1 MLQDILVIDD
11 EADIRDL
18 ISDILGDEGYDVRT
32 AKNSITAFEALAEKM
47 PSALILDIW
56 LKDSELDGLG
66 ILETVRRK
74 YPDIPVIMIS
84 GHGNMETA
92 VSSLK
97 IGAYDYIEKPFN
109 QDRLTH
115 TLKCALETSK
125 LRTENSELRVRT
137 ESLNIL
143 AGSSTSVVQ
152 LRQAIDKVAPTG
164 SRVFITG
171 SAGAGKEAIARVIHD
186 KSHRRTAPFVSL
198 NAASLTAEMIEH
210 ELFGTQDLS
219 DVKSVPRKI
228 GVLERANGGT
238 LFIDEIINIPMSI
251 QGKLVCFLQDKSFE
265 RIGSVERFEADV
277 RVIAASHKNIQE
289 QIEKGAFRE
298 DLYYRLNVVPLK
310 APSLKDRRE
319 DIPILC
325 EYFVNYIAEISRLKR
340 RSFSDDALAAMQ
352 AYDWPGNISQ
362 LKNVVEWALVMSS
375 EDDFDEIPSSKL
387 PKEIFSSNPAVV
399 APESNTDIMSMRLRE
414 AREIF
419 ERQYL
424 MAQINRFGGNIS
436 RTASFI
442 GMERS
447 ALHRKLKSLDLAS
460 EDKIS
465 A

>member
-171 SAGAGKEAIARVIHD
+171 SAGAGKEAIARVIHE
-186 KSHRRTAPFVSL
+186 KSHRKTAPFVSL

-265 RIGSVERFEADV
+265 RIGSVEKFEADV

-289 QIEKGAFRE
+289 EIEKGSFRE

-325 EYFVNYIAEISRLKR
+325 DYFVNYIAEISRLKR

>member
-18 ISDILGDEGYDVRT
+18 ISDILGDEGYNVRT
-32 AKNSITAFEALAEKM
+32 AKNSTTAFEALAEKM
-47 PSALILDIW
+47 PSALVLDIW

-66 ILETVRRK
+66 ILETARKK

-97 IGAYDYIEKPFN
+97 MGAYDYIEKPFN

-125 LRTENSELRVRT
+125 LRTENSELKVGI

-143 AGSSTSVVQ
+143 AGSSTNVVQ
-152 LRQAIDKVAPTG
+152 LRQAIDKVSPTG

-171 SAGAGKEAIARVIHD
+171 SASSGKEAIARVIHE
-186 KSHRRTAPFVSL
+186 KSHRRTSPFVAL
-198 NAASLTAEMIEH
+198 NVASLPLERIEH
-210 ELFGTQDLS
+210 ELFGTQDFS
-219 DVKSVPRKI
+219 DLKSVPRKI

-251 QGKLVCFLQDKSFE
+251 QGKLVRFLQDKSFE
-265 RIGSVERFEADV
+265 RIGSIERFEADV
-277 RVIAASHKNIQE
+277 RVIAASYKNIQQE
-289 QIEKGAFRE
+289 IDDGNFRE

-325 EYFVNYIAEISRLKR
+325 DYFMVHISETLKLQKR
-340 RSFSDDALAAMQ
+340 KFSDDALAAMQ
-352 AYDWPGNISQ
+352 AYDWPGNVSQ
-362 LKNVVEWALVMSS
+362 LKNVIEWALVMSS
-375 EDDFDEIPSSKL
+375 EGDFDEIPSGKL

-399 APESNTDIMSMRLRE
+399 APESSTDIMSMKLRE

-424 MAQINRFGGNIS
+424 TAQINRFGGNIS

-447 ALHRKLKSLDLAS
+447 ALHRKLKSLDLAN
-460 EDKIS
+460 EEKLL